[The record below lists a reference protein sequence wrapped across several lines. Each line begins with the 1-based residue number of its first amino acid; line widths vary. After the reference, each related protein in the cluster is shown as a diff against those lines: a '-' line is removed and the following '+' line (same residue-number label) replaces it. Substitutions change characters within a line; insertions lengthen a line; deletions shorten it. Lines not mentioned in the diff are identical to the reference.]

1 MSCFPSFDVIYLCNS
16 VTSWDW
22 LVVLIEM
29 HYCEKSG
36 NTTKLWISLS
46 RADYRPI
53 DLTCTRCLCFKW
65 MKTRRDWQISFYS
78 FPDVYF
84 QWRGKRVP
92 PLQIITQLTRVESV
106 SYLAE
111 VEFEFTTW
119 AWVQGHHRN
128 GDQWWQ
134 PLLIFIPAVADHSFL
149 LFIYV
154 CKWVAGKKPLPEW
167 QWVVPLPLPITISAV
182 ALNSSSGSEL
192 KLYLGCTRSTV
203 ETSRHLTDIK
213 YYGSR

>member
-1 MSCFPSFDVIYLCNS
+1 MSCFSSFDLIYLCNS

-22 LVVLIEM
+22 LVALIEM
-29 HYCEKSG
+29 HYCEKKG
-36 NTTKLWISLS
+36 NTTKLGISLS

-65 MKTRRDWQISFYS
+65 MKTRRDWQISFCS

-92 PLQIITQLTRVESV
+92 PLQKITHLTWVESV

-128 GDQWWQ
+128 GDQWWH
-134 PLLIFIPAVADHSFL
+134 PLLIFIPAVTQF
-149 LFIYV
+149 FIV
-154 CKWVAGKKPLPEW
+154 CLCMQMSGEKKANAGMVMGGGRYRQLPFR
-167 QWVVPLPLPITISAV
+167 QGP
-182 ALNSSSGSEL
+182 
-192 KLYLGCTRSTV
+192 CTGSTV
-203 ETSRHLTDIK
+203 ETSRHVTDIK